1 MGENMR
7 RRIGSAF
14 SSVISKYLTMFKGI
28 KRYLRKLKKKNKK
41 QSKPNENF
49 KLEERAFA
57 HKEKLRIKQK
67 PSQTAAQS
75 TKSFK
80 TQHKKKETGTKH
92 DTKMKNTGPESQT
105 YEPRSTG
112 ITSQK
117 VVSGS
122 PHYSGDAPVRG

>member
-1 MGENMR
+1 MQ
-7 RRIGSAF
+7 
-14 SSVISKYLTMFKGI
+14 
-28 KRYLRKLKKKNKK
+28 KKTKK

-75 TKSFK
+75 TKSFI

-92 DTKMKNTGPESQT
+92 DKKMKNAGPESQK

-117 VVSGS
+117 VLSRS
-122 PHYSGDAPVRG
+122 PHYPGGAPVRG